1 MEKIFPLINLEE
13 LPPIRY
19 VVINKNYASVVI
31 NKVRS
36 GRILLH
42 IT

>member
-1 MEKIFPLINLEE
+1 M
-13 LPPIRY
+13 
-19 VVINKNYASVVI
+19 VINKNYARVVI

-36 GRILLH
+36 GHILLH